1 MVNGLLDVMDVVVVV
16 SDLIK
21 VVTRAAVIAETKRKG
36 ISKKTS
42 THKQRHMG
50 TSARLCKTIGH

>member
-1 MVNGLLDVMDVVVVV
+1 MVNGLLDVMDVAVVV

-21 VVTRAAVIAETKRKG
+21 VATRAALIAEAKRKA

-42 THKQRHMG
+42 THKQRQMRRC
-50 TSARLCKTIGH
+50 ARLCETIGH